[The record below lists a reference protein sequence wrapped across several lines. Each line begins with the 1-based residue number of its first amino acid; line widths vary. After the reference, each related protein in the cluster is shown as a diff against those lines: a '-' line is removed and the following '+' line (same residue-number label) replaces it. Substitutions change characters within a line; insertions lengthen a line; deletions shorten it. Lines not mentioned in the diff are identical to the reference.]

1 VRRGVVAVERAD
13 RGDVRRLT
21 AGEKWSVWVPALP
34 LPGSAAAVPS
44 VPAPANAVAPPEVM
58 GEHAGAAAP
67 ALPPTAA
74 ESSVIAPSA
83 HASTSAGLRSHRR
96 LGAPH
101 GDAAPRD
108 ARAWFAQA
116 SVARR
121 AGWMQEAADAYA
133 ELLRRYPRDG
143 RAGLSA
149 FELGRI
155 RMDALG
161 DSRGAIEA
169 FSEALRLSRKSQFR
183 EDALARLAIAH
194 DTLGEH
200 ANCQT
205 VRARYLAEFPAGVHL
220 GTLANLCGKGLP

>member
-1 VRRGVVAVERAD
+1 LRAQ
-13 RGDVRRLT
+13 
-21 AGEKWSVWVPALP
+21 
-34 LPGSAAAVPS
+34 
-44 VPAPANAVAPPEVM
+44 
-58 GEHAGAAAP
+58 
-67 ALPPTAA
+67 
-74 ESSVIAPSA
+74 
-83 HASTSAGLRSHRR
+83 HRR
-96 LGAPH
+96 LGTTH
-101 GDAAPRD
+101 DVHDVHDAHDAHDANDANDANVESSPRN

-133 ELLRRYPRDG
+133 ELLRRYPRDA

-194 DTLGEH
+194 DTLGE
-200 ANCQT
+200 NVDCQA
-205 VRARYLAEFPAGVHL
+205 VRGRYVAEFPAGVHL
-220 GTLANLCGKGLP
+220 GTLASLCGKALP